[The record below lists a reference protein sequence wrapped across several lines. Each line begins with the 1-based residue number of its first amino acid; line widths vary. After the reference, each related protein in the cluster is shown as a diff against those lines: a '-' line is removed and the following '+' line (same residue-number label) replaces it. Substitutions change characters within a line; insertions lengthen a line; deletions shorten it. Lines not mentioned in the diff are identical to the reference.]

1 MSFLNPIFLYF
12 LPLTAAPVIIHL
24 LGRKRYHNVEFS
36 SLRFLREL
44 EPDVIRHLKL
54 RQILLLILRS
64 LIILLI
70 VMAFARPYRTHR
82 SSGIFIGKG
91 ETLYL
96 LIDNSCSMSEYRQG
110 ATLLEHGLEGLIESG
125 SAIEFPVTV
134 KLVMSTQGQD
144 KIESQQITGPN
155 ELKHLLTELSPT
167 RLAGSLDR
175 ALRRIAGDIRQ
186 NREPSVG
193 VWILSDFQDGDWQ
206 TRSWKPHPIEEL
218 LNLARV
224 RLVCFAVD
232 HAGENRAIRRIGIPD
247 QIHAVGRRSTV
258 ETVLSNWNNHAADAV
273 VSLYLNE
280 QKVGQTMVALEPSAS
295 QEVAFEF
302 IPSQAGGV
310 TGKIEIDGDALS
322 ADNSRF
328 FVLPIP
334 EQLAVLIVADEKRGR
349 TYLRK
354 ALTQKDMHSLEVT
367 TTTASQL
374 WNESLLN
381 YDVLIFSGVSELSPG
396 DVDRL
401 RRFLGTGKG
410 IIVWC
415 DALEQQQGFNRLW
428 ADQLGLPRWRTFR
441 AAQPDGFLRIGQLD
455 REHPLFKDLWK
466 AGQQLRHSPRFFAVP
481 GFVLASDDRI
491 LAEYDDRTP
500 LIIES
505 LLLGG
510 RGLLIASGLGLEW
523 TDLPLSGFFPT
534 VLHRAIY
541 YLAGQSR
548 RQEPFNTGDTL
559 LVSLTSGGRAD
570 YYFQTPAGRNIRPR
584 SYEDLHQI
592 RLTETGEP
600 GIYTLF
606 KEGNAVRKFAV
617 NIPERETASHF
628 LIRADFQELIDRYPE
643 QLFFVPHSG
652 PKGVGE
658 LRRSHELFIPVVI
671 TLLVL
676 AALETYV
683 GRVNRMQSREAMS

>member
-12 LPLTAAPVIIHL
+12 LPLAAAPVVIHL
-24 LGRKRYHNVEFS
+24 LGRRRYYNVEFS

-54 RQILLLILRS
+54 RQILLLILRT

-70 VMAFARPYRTHR
+70 IIAFARPYRTR
-82 SSGIFIGKG
+82 KSPGIFMGKG

-96 LIDNSCSMSEYRQG
+96 LIDNSCSMSEYKQST
-110 ATLLEHGLEGLIESG
+110 TLLEHGLERLIESG
-125 SAIEFPVTV
+125 SAIEFPITV
-134 KLVMSTQGQD
+134 KLVLSTQGPD
-144 KIESQQITGPN
+144 KIESQYITGPN
-155 ELKHLLTELSPT
+155 ELKHLLTDLNPT

-175 ALRRIAGDIRQ
+175 ALRRIADDIRQ

-193 VWILSDFQDGDWQ
+193 IWMLSDFQQSDWQ
-206 TRSWKPHPIEEL
+206 TRSWTPHPVEEL
-218 LNLARV
+218 LKFARV
-224 RLVCFAVD
+224 RLVCFAVG
-232 HAGENRAIRRIGIPD
+232 HTGENQAIRRIEIPD
-247 QIHAVGRRSTV
+247 QIHAVGRRSAV
-258 ETVLSNWNNHAADAV
+258 ETVLSNWNTHAADAV
-273 VSLYLNE
+273 ISLYLNN
-280 QKVGQTMVALEPSAS
+280 QKVGQTLVALEPSAT
-295 QEVAFEF
+295 QAVAFEF
-302 IPSQAGGV
+302 IPSQPGDL
-310 TGKIEIDGDALS
+310 TGMIEIDGDALS

-334 EQLAVLIVADEKRGR
+334 EQLAVLIVADEDRGR

-354 ALTQKDMHSLEVT
+354 ALTQTDTHSLEVS
-367 TTTASQL
+367 TTTASQF
-374 WNESLLN
+374 WNEALLN
-381 YDVLIFSGVSELSPG
+381 YDVLIFSGVSELSSG
-396 DVDRL
+396 DIEQL

-415 DALEQQQGFNRLW
+415 DALEQRQRFNQLW

-441 AAQPDGFLRIGQLD
+441 PAQSEGFLTIGQLD

-466 AGQQLRHSPRFFAVP
+466 GGRQLRHSPRFFAVP
-481 GFVLASDDRI
+481 GFVLAANDKI

-505 LLLGG
+505 PLSGG

-534 VLHRAIY
+534 VLRRAVY

-548 RQEPFNTGDTL
+548 RQEPFDTGDTL
-559 LVSLTSGGRAD
+559 LVPMASGGRAD
-570 YYFQTPAGRNIRPR
+570 YYFQTPMGRNIRPR
-584 SYEDLHQI
+584 SHEDLHQI
-592 RLTETGEP
+592 QLTETGEP

-606 KEGNAVRKFAV
+606 KEGKTLQKYAV
-617 NIPERETASHF
+617 NIPERETNPHF
-628 LIRADFQELIDRYPE
+628 LFSDDFQELIDRYPE
-643 QLFFVPHSG
+643 QLSFVSDSG

-671 TLLVL
+671 ILLILVV
-676 AALETYV
+676 LETYL
-683 GRVNRMQSREAMS
+683 GRVNRTQSRKAMS